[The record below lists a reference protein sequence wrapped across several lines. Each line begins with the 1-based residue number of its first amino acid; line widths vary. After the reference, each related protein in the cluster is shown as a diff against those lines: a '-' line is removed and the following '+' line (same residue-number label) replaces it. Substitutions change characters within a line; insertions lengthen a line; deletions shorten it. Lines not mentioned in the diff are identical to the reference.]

1 MPNAK
6 KPSVLLTNDDGYQAE
21 GLRALAEELKEFADV
36 TIVAPSWERS
46 GAAQSLTLRQPIVC
60 HRIAGWEWAIDGT
73 PADCVI
79 VGLHKLLTEAPD
91 LVISGI
97 NHGAN
102 LGENVYYS
110 GTVGAAREAVIHHVP
125 GLAVSLCSKRVNS
138 DFVPSARLT
147 RGIAELIL
155 REKLPEQV
163 LLNVN
168 VPENWK
174 GGVKF
179 TRQSKKI
186 TRTVLREGEDP
197 KGRPYFW
204 LSEQRI
210 DRDMDLDT
218 ESDYA
223 AIFAGE
229 VSITPLH
236 LDPTHTES
244 LNHLSPWSAKLGKHI

>member
-1 MPNAK
+1 VK
-6 KPSVLLTNDDGYQAE
+6 KPRVLLTNDDGYQAE
-21 GLRALAEELKEFADV
+21 GLRALAGELKDYDV
-36 TIVAPSWERS
+36 QIVAPSSERS

-60 HRIAGWEWAIDGT
+60 HRVAQNEWAIDGT

-79 VGLHKLLTEAPD
+79 VALHRLLNEKPD
-91 LVISGI
+91 VVISGI

-110 GTVGAAREAVIHHVP
+110 GTVGAAREAAIHHVP
-125 GLAVSLCSKRVNS
+125 GLAISLCSKRVNS
-138 DFVPSARLT
+138 DFAPSARLARQT
-147 RGIAELIL
+147 VELIL
-155 REKLPEQV
+155 KEKLPDQV
-163 LLNVN
+163 ILNIN
-168 VPENWK
+168 VPESWR
-174 GGVKF
+174 GGVRF

-197 KGRPYFW
+197 RGRPYFW

-210 DRDMDLDT
+210 DRDMELDA

-229 VSITPLH
+229 VSVTPLH
-236 LDPTHTES
+236 LDPTHTQS
-244 LNHLSPWSAKLGKHI
+244 LNHLSHWAEQLRKK

>member
-1 MPNAK
+1 MK
-6 KPSVLLTNDDGYQAE
+6 KPRVLLTNDDGYQAE
-21 GLRALAEELKEFADV
+21 GLRALAEELEGYAEV
-36 TIVAPSWERS
+36 HIVAPSWERS

-60 HRIAGWEWAIDGT
+60 HRVAENEWAIDGT

-79 VGLHKLLTEAPD
+79 VALHRLLNEPPD
-91 LVISGI
+91 VVISGI
-97 NHGAN
+97 NQGAN

-125 GLAVSLCSKRVNS
+125 SLAISLCSRRVNS
-138 DFVPSARLT
+138 DFAPSARLARQT
-147 RGIAELIL
+147 VELIL
-155 REKLPEQV
+155 KEKLPEQV
-163 LLNVN
+163 VLNVN
-168 VPENWK
+168 VPEAWR

-197 KGRPYFW
+197 RGLPYFW

-210 DRDMDLDT
+210 DREMDLDAD
-218 ESDYA
+218 SDYA

-244 LNHLSPWSAKLGKHI
+244 LNHLSHWAEQLKKK

>member
-1 MPNAK
+1 MKPNI
-6 KPSVLLTNDDGYQAE
+6 LLTNDDGYQAA
-21 GLRALAEELKEFADV
+21 GLRALAKELADYAEV
-36 TIVAPSWERS
+36 SIVAPSWERS

-60 HRIAGWEWAIDGT
+60 HPISASEWAVDGT

-79 VGLHKLLTEAPD
+79 VALHKLLKEPPD

-125 GLAVSLCSKRVNS
+125 ALAVSLCSKKTDA
-138 DFVPSARLT
+138 DFGPSAHLSRQL
-147 RGIAELIL
+147 AELVL
-155 REKLPEQV
+155 GEGLHPQV
-163 LLNVN
+163 VLNVN
-168 VPENWK
+168 VPDGWCA
-174 GGVKF
+174 GVRF

-186 TRTVLREGEDP
+186 TRNLLREGVDP
-197 KGRPYFW
+197 RGRPYYW

-210 DRDMDLDT
+210 NKEQELDPG
-218 ESDYA
+218 SDYA
-223 AIFAGE
+223 AIFAGD

-236 LDPTHTES
+236 LDPTHDES
-244 LNHLSPWSAKLGKHI
+244 LLELSSWAERLCAVRK